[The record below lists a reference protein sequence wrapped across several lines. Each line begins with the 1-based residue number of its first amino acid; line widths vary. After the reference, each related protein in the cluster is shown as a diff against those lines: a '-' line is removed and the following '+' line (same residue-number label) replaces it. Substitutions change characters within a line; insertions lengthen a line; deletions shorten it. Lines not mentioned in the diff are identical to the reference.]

1 MFIKIFILLML
12 ILNIFLI
19 HPFIRFWKIR
29 LVIISTSF
37 IIIKFRVNNF
47 FSNLIYKLGCDVIRY
62 YLILLTIFIFS
73 LSVLSRNV
81 IYKVNWFYYF
91 LILILLKLL
100 TVLFLTINLFIFYR
114 LFELRLIPI
123 IIIILG
129 WGIKVER
136 LQATIYFIFYT
147 IFSSLPLL
155 YYLIIFIYVN
165 FSNFIFFINK
175 NNLLKD
181 FFFIFFFTLAF
192 LVKIPIFLFHLWLP
206 KAHVEAPVRGS
217 IILAGILLKL
227 GGYGIIRI
235 IVILMESIHKY
246 SSFFISF
253 RIWGG
258 LMIRFSCL
266 NQLDIKIIVAFSSIS
281 HIRLLIGGLFRI
293 NKVGLCGA
301 IIIIIAHGLTSSGLF
316 FLVNIFYN
324 RTHSRSLIFNK
335 GLINISPNLSII
347 SFLIISS
354 GMASPP
360 TLNLLR
366 EFLLSFSL
374 LYYYHRFII
383 ILFFILIIRV
393 CYSIYWYS
401 FNLHGKLFTGMFF
414 FKKVFILEFFLIL
427 IHWIVCNLLILKRD
441 IFFIW

>member
-1 MFIKIFILLML
+1 MK
-12 ILNIFLI
+12 
-19 HPFIRFWKIR
+19 FWKVR
-29 LVIISTSF
+29 LIAINISF
-37 IIIKFRVNNF
+37 IMIKFRVNNF
-47 FSNLIYKLGCDVIRY
+47 YSNLTDKIGCDVIRY
-62 YLILLTIFIFS
+62 FLILLTIFIFS
-73 LSVLSRNV
+73 LSILSRNF
-81 IYKVNWFYYF
+81 IFKVNWFYYF
-91 LILILLKLL
+91 LILTLIKLLILL
-100 TVLFLTINLFIFYR
+100 FITINLFIFYR

-123 IIIILG
+123 MIVILG

-136 LQATIYFIFYT
+136 LQATVYLIFYI

-155 YYLIIFIYVN
+155 YYLIIFSYVN
-165 FSNFIFFINK
+165 FTNFILFINK

-181 FFFIFFFTLAF
+181 FFFVFFFILAF

-235 IVILMESIHKY
+235 IIILIESMYKY

-258 LMIRFSCL
+258 LIIRFSCL

-281 HIRLLIGGLFRI
+281 HIRLLIGSLFRI
-293 NKVGLCGA
+293 NKLGLCGA

-316 FLVNIFYN
+316 LLVNIFYN

-354 GMASPP
+354 GIASPP

-366 EFLLSFSL
+366 EFLISFSL
-374 LYYYHRFII
+374 LYYYYGFII

-393 CYSIYWYS
+393 SYSIYWYS
-401 FNLHGKLFTGMFF
+401 FNLHGKLFTGIIF
-414 FKKVFILEFFLIL
+414 FKKVFMLEFFLIL

-441 IFFIW
+441 IFYI

>member
-1 MFIKIFILLML
+1 MK
-12 ILNIFLI
+12 
-19 HPFIRFWKIR
+19 FWKVR
-29 LVIISTSF
+29 LIAINISF
-37 IIIKFRVNNF
+37 IMIKFRVNNF
-47 FSNLIYKLGCDVIRY
+47 YSNLTDKIGCDVIRY
-62 YLILLTIFIFS
+62 FLILLTIFIFS
-73 LSVLSRNV
+73 LSILSRNF
-81 IYKVNWFYYF
+81 IFKVNWFYYF
-91 LILILLKLL
+91 LILTLIKLL
-100 TVLFLTINLFIFYR
+100 IVLFITINLFIFYR

-123 IIIILG
+123 MIVILG

-136 LQATIYFIFYT
+136 LQATVYLIFYI

-155 YYLIIFIYVN
+155 YYLIIFSYVN
-165 FSNFIFFINK
+165 FTNFILFINK

-181 FFFIFFFTLAF
+181 FFFVFFFILAF

-235 IVILMESIHKY
+235 IIILIESMYKY

-258 LMIRFSCL
+258 LIIRFSCL

-281 HIRLLIGGLFRI
+281 HIRLLIGSLFRI
-293 NKVGLCGA
+293 NKLGLCGA

-316 FLVNIFYN
+316 LLVNIFYN

-354 GMASPP
+354 GIASPP

-366 EFLLSFSL
+366 EFLISFSL
-374 LYYYHRFII
+374 LYYYYGFII

-393 CYSIYWYS
+393 SYSIYWYS
-401 FNLHGKLFTGMFF
+401 FNLHGKLFTGIIF
-414 FKKVFILEFFLIL
+414 FKKVFMLEFFLIL

-441 IFFIW
+441 IFYI

>member
-1 MFIKIFILLML
+1 
-12 ILNIFLI
+12 
-19 HPFIRFWKIR
+19 
-29 LVIISTSF
+29 
-37 IIIKFRVNNF
+37 
-47 FSNLIYKLGCDVIRY
+47 
-62 YLILLTIFIFS
+62 
-73 LSVLSRNV
+73 
-81 IYKVNWFYYF
+81 
-91 LILILLKLL
+91 
-100 TVLFLTINLFIFYR
+100 
-114 LFELRLIPI
+114 
-123 IIIILG
+123 
-129 WGIKVER
+129 
-136 LQATIYFIFYT
+136 
-147 IFSSLPLL
+147 
-155 YYLIIFIYVN
+155 
-165 FSNFIFFINK
+165 
-175 NNLLKD
+175 
-181 FFFIFFFTLAF
+181 
-192 LVKIPIFLFHLWLP
+192 
-206 KAHVEAPVRGS
+206 
-217 IILAGILLKL
+217 
-227 GGYGIIRI
+227 
-235 IVILMESIHKY
+235 
-246 SSFFISF
+246 
-253 RIWGG
+253 
-258 LMIRFSCL
+258 MIRFSCL

-374 LYYYHRFII
+374 LYYYHGFII

-414 FKKVFILEFFLIL
+414 FKKVFVLEFFLIL
-427 IHWIVCNLLILKRD
+427 IH
-441 IFFIW
+441 

>member
-1 MFIKIFILLML
+1 MK
-12 ILNIFLI
+12 
-19 HPFIRFWKIR
+19 FWKVR
-29 LVIISTSF
+29 LIAINISF
-37 IIIKFRVNNF
+37 IMIKFRVNNF
-47 FSNLIYKLGCDVIRY
+47 YSNLTDKIGCDVIRY
-62 YLILLTIFIFS
+62 FLILLTIFIFS
-73 LSVLSRNV
+73 LSILSRNF
-81 IYKVNWFYYF
+81 IFKVNWFYYF
-91 LILILLKLL
+91 LILTLIKLL
-100 TVLFLTINLFIFYR
+100 IVLFITINLFIFYR

-123 IIIILG
+123 MIVILG

-136 LQATIYFIFYT
+136 LQATVYLIFYI

-155 YYLIIFIYVN
+155 YYLIIFSYVN
-165 FSNFIFFINK
+165 FTNFILFINK

-181 FFFIFFFTLAF
+181 FFFVFFFLLAF

-235 IVILMESIHKY
+235 IIILIESMYKY

-258 LMIRFSCL
+258 LIIRFSCL

-281 HIRLLIGGLFRI
+281 HIRLLIGSLFRI
-293 NKVGLCGA
+293 NKLGLCGA

-316 FLVNIFYN
+316 LLVNIFYN

-354 GMASPP
+354 GIASPP

-366 EFLLSFSL
+366 EFLISFSL
-374 LYYYHRFII
+374 LYYYYGFII

-393 CYSIYWYS
+393 SYSIYWYS
-401 FNLHGKLFTGMFF
+401 FNLHGKLFTGIIF
-414 FKKVFILEFFLIL
+414 FKKVFMLEFFLIL

-441 IFFIW
+441 IFYI